1 MRKALRVTFSVVTI
15 LLLASTAL
23 QIYFAAMGVFSVP
36 EDELFGIHG
45 SNGRMVLPVLVLLTV
60 LFAALARSGKKSI
73 WLSVLLIPML
83 AFQTVIFI
91 LVGAMF
97 PGVGPDAATIPLA
110 ATMTVSLHAL
120 NGLAIIWVSS
130 ILVRRAWLLAY
141 RDEIPRGRRAAA
153 RTADAARE
161 PGASQIP
168 AAPAQEPARTS

>member
-15 LLLASTAL
+15 LLLVSTAL

-45 SNGRMVLPVLVLLTV
+45 TNGRIVLPVLVLLTV
-60 LFAALARSGKKSI
+60 LFAALARAGKKSI

-110 ATMTVSLHAL
+110 ATLTVSLHGL

-130 ILVRRAWLLAY
+130 ILVHRAWLLAY
-141 RDEIPRGRRAAA
+141 RDEIPRGRRAVAA
-153 RTADAARE
+153 ET
-161 PGASQIP
+161 S
-168 AAPAQEPARTS
+168 AAPPATSDAVGATSAQEPAHTS